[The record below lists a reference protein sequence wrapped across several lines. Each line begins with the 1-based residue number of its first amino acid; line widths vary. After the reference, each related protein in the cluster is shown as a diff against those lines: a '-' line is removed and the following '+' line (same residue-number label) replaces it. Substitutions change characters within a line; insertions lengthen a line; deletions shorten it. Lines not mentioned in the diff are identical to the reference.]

1 VETKI
6 DQLKIVKKMVEENR
20 WRRRDYGR
28 KREEE
33 GFHQVWDPLLNLTVF
48 FIFFVSVRARD

>member
-33 GFHQVWDPLLNLTVF
+33 GFHQV
-48 FIFFVSVRARD
+48 